1 MVELALAAQP
11 ALLRDTFDD
20 QVVDETLWNVVRP
33 ITSAPRTTVTETNG
47 HLVLFRRGIVE
58 ATGSFPISLDMEGNF
73 RFTGDN
79 DVLSIVFRSDL
90 TVTNQF
96 ERRGVQMALQQTT
109 AKFFIISDPFSTSA
123 PPVQGAFTIVKNQD
137 VRFRI
142 VDHEDVFLKL
152 IDITPSGSLAFIT
165 VLIAARSSIG

>member
-1 MVELALAAQP
+1 
-11 ALLRDTFDD
+11 
-20 QVVDETLWNVVRP
+20 
-33 ITSAPRTTVTETNG
+33 
-47 HLVLFRRGIVE
+47 
-58 ATGSFPISLDMEGNF
+58 MEGKF

-96 ERRGVQMALQQTT
+96 ERRGVQVALQQAT

-142 VDHEDVFLKL
+142 VDREDVFLKL